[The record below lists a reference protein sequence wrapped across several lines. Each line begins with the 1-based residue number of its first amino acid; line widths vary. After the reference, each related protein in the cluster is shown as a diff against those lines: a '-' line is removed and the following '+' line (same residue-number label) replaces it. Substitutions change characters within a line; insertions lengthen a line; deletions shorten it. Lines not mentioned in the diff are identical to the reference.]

1 MDDKKAFIAA
11 LNTALREHGSV
22 NAILSYEKS
31 GEREWLVIDT
41 RLGNCFHIPVTNA
54 DCIKIMQGVIDAL
67 REEESEPLEEDYY
80 D

>member
-11 LNTALREHGSV
+11 LNTALREHSSV

-41 RLGNCFHIPVTNA
+41 WLGNCFHIPVNG
-54 DCIKIMQGVIDAL
+54 DCVKIMQDVIDAL